1 MQVWIPIVLCFI
13 AGIGLVALE
22 VFLPGFGLPG
32 ISGIAFLTACIAL
45 TWFNVNGLAA
55 LGVTIVILA
64 VAAIVISMALKSA
77 AKGRLSKSNIILNET
92 ESSEAGYNAVEEMDV
107 FLGRVGVA
115 TTVLR
120 PTGMA
125 DFDGVRLNVVTEGEF
140 ISAQTAVRI
149 TKVDGLRIVV
159 RKA

>member
-45 TWFNVNGLAA
+45 TWFNVNG
-55 LGVTIVILA
+55 LA

-149 TKVDGLRIVV
+149 TKVDGPRIVV